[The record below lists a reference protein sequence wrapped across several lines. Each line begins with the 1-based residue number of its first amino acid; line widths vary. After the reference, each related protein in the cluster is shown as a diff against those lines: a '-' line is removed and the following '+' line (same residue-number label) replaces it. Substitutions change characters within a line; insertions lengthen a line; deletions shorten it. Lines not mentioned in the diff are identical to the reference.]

1 LLFFRPDKSFRRAR
15 RRVTPPVHVVRAAFC
30 PGRILDTAGYRRIGC
45 ADSPELAMALRI
57 ALVLTLLAAA
67 VSDVAAERLPV
78 KALLV
83 YRLV

>member
-1 LLFFRPDKSFRRAR
+1 
-15 RRVTPPVHVVRAAFC
+15 
-30 PGRILDTAGYRRIGC
+30 
-45 ADSPELAMALRI
+45 MALRI